1 MAALPDHW
9 ETPEPPAFP
18 AGAGWLWAAFRDLDT
33 ERPIIQAGA
42 MGGVPGRIPW
52 SAADRWARRHGITG
66 FDFEYLL
73 RALSVMDGVLI
84 SHATKGA

>member
-1 MAALPDHW
+1 
-9 ETPEPPAFP
+9 
-18 AGAGWLWAAFRDLDT
+18 
-33 ERPIIQAGA
+33 